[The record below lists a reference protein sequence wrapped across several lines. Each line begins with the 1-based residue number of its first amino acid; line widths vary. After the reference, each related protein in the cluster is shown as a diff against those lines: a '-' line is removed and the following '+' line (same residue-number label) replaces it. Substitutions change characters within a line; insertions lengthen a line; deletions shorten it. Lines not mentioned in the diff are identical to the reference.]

1 VKNVCES
8 NDYGSSGGIK
18 FVFSTTKVGVN
29 ILLILLKI
37 KLFSFS
43 AFIHQYEIAGLAEL
57 QPAI

>member
-1 VKNVCES
+1 
-8 NDYGSSGGIK
+8 
-18 FVFSTTKVGVN
+18 VN